1 MFCVY
6 LLSSSDLENTKTCV
20 NNFNSYI
27 GDLPTI
33 QEANA
38 TDKAVSGDPA
48 ERNLKLWIGV
58 TFKSDRKF
66 ESGVCFCEK
75 KNRLGFC
82 QKTFVSK

>member
-1 MFCVY
+1 MNY
-6 LLSSSDLENTKTCV
+6 
-20 NNFNSYI
+20 FNSYI
-27 GDLPTI
+27 GDHPTI

-58 TFKSDRKF
+58 TFKSDRKERLKICQAAYF
-66 ESGVCFCEK
+66 FCEK
-75 KNRLGFC
+75 KSRLGFC